1 MPFSTACQAMAPA
14 SARIMKHAV
23 TALAIAAVVA
33 MVPAFAV
40 ITAEAETRTSAQQV
54 TEALACQCGCG
65 LTVANCIHP
74 NCSFGIPV
82 RGEIDQMIRGGMS
95 APAIVASFRAK
106 YGEKVLAAPTAEG
119 FNLLAWTMP
128 FIALLAGGAMIF
140 FFVGRRRTGAPAQ
153 LPGDDAPRAVSRGD
167 AELRKRLE
175 RDVKEQA

>member
-1 MPFSTACQAMAPA
+1 MARA
-14 SARIMKHAV
+14 FECILRRV
-23 TALAIAAVVA
+23 LTAVVIA
-33 MVPAFAV
+33 SLAAILAASGT
-40 ITAEAETRTSAQQV
+40 ITANAQTRTSAQQV

-95 APAIVASFRAK
+95 TTAIVASFRAK

-128 FIALLAGGAMIF
+128 FVALLAGGAMIF
-140 FFVGRRRTGAPAQ
+140 FFIGRRRTDSTAKIA
-153 LPGDDAPRAVSRGD
+153 GDDPQREVRRVD
-167 AELRKRLE
+167 AELRRRLE
-175 RDVKEQA
+175 HDVKEQA